1 MARRKGLL
9 AQILDA
15 RKQAKKLEAQAEAR
29 RHRELIAEQRRQ
41 EAEAPAG
48 GENRRKPRQRRPR
61 PYNCVSRCRHN
72 GSPSRQRPRPPRVRR
87 PLQYVPE
94 SIEGGEM

>member
-29 RHRELIAEQRRQ
+29 RHRELIAEQKRQ
-41 EAEAPAG
+41 EAEAQREAKQA
-48 GENRRKPRQRRPR
+48 EAAAKKAEALRLRQQ
-61 PYNCVSRCRHN
+61 V
-72 GSPSRQRPRPPRVRR
+72 QA
-87 PLQYVPE
+87 
-94 SIEGGEM
+94 

>member
-41 EAEAPAG
+41 KAEAQREAKQAEAAAKHGASAPNAG
-48 GENRRKPRQRRPR
+48 
-61 PYNCVSRCRHN
+61 CVERTSIGDELSPHN
-72 GSPSRQRPRPPRVRR
+72 SE
-87 PLQYVPE
+87 LQAE
-94 SIEGGEM
+94 